1 MKLRLAAAAAACL
14 LGVLGCASSLKVDV
28 GWDQNADF
36 AKYKTWAWKL
46 DGSIQDPVWARRFE
60 SVLTDQLAKD
70 GLTEVGLEQS
80 PDLWAVAHV
89 RFSAETRVVSY
100 DPMWGYGYG
109 AWAPMNTMI
118 YDVPLG
124 SMVLDLVDVRLK
136 RVVWQGT
143 ASDVIA
149 AGKSNE
155 EREQKLISILGQ
167 WFAGYPPAP
176 RPKPAA

>member
-1 MKLRLAAAAAACL
+1 MVWAPALCL
-14 LGVLGCASSLKVDV
+14 VGIFGCASTLKVDV
-28 GWDQNADF
+28 GWDQNAPF
-36 AKYKTWAWKL
+36 PKYKTWAWKL
-46 DGSIQDPVWARRFE
+46 DGSIQDAIWARRFE
-60 SVLTDQLAKD
+60 SVLSDQLAQE
-70 GLTEVGLEQS
+70 GLTEVSLEQS

-118 YDVPLG
+118 YEVPLG
-124 SMVLDLVDVRLK
+124 SVVLDLVDVRLK

-155 EREQKLISILGQ
+155 EREQKLISILAQ
-167 WFAGYPPAP
+167 WFATYPATAGA
-176 RPKPAA
+176 KPAA